1 MKRAIASEMFL
12 PLKGL
17 KVSEAADWADGFSPE
32 LQERYNEL
40 AESVEE

>member
-1 MKRAIASEMFL
+1 MSITEEEFEE
-12 PLKGL
+12 
-17 KVSEAADWADGFSPE
+17 KVSEAADWADGFPPA